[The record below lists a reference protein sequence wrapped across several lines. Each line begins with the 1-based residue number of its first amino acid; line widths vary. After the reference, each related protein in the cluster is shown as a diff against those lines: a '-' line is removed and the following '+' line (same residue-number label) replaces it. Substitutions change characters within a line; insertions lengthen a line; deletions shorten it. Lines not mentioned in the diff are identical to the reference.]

1 MIQIALLA
9 AWLLSCS
16 FLIQFNS
23 YSKMIQIALLAA
35 WLLQCSL
42 LIQFLFKIDTIKLEV
57 NYARPAMSL
66 LLWSFLIQFL
76 FKIDANSYLWLPS
89 SSCGHFTLNS
99 YSELMQIHLLDALP
113 PPVVISY
120 SIRKIISW
128 TQIAAFTFNPNHDSR
143 P

>member
-1 MIQIALLA
+1 MTIKRKENQKNQSFEVLEAGCLAGWLVGWLA
-9 AWLLSCS
+9 AC
-16 FLIQFNS
+16 
-23 YSKMIQIALLAA
+23 
-35 WLLQCSL
+35 LLQ
-42 LIQFLFKIDTIKLEV
+42 
-57 NYARPAMSL
+57 
-66 LLWSFLIQFL
+66 FLIQFL